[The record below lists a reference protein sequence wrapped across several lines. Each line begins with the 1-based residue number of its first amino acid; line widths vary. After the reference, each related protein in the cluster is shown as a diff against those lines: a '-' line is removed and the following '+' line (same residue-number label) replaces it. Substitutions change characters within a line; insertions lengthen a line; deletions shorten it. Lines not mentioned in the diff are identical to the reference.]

1 VVGVIVLASVPPRKK
16 MNLRIERR
24 VIFEGYDPAG
34 TKTLADI
41 WLTKSAELGL
51 GTHDADHMEL
61 TEITLA

>member
-1 VVGVIVLASVPPRKK
+1 

-34 TKTLADI
+34 TKTLTDI